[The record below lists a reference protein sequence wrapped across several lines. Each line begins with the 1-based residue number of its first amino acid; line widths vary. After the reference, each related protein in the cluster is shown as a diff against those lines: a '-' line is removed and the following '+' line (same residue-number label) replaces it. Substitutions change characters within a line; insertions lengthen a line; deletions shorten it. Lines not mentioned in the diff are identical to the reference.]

1 MIIKKYIFVIAL
13 IFIGLNSVNAQNK
26 TKFGLQYK
34 PILPIKALNVTD
46 LELSEDGFNILL
58 SPQLGLNFGAVI
70 RWQFLDKLALETGL
84 NYNRRNFKMDA
95 TLEDTAISSF
105 LDFGIVTYEVPI
117 QALFYVRLSKKW
129 YMNVASGF
137 SINFRASNV
146 GSTSEDENFIQRTAV
161 QNINLAYVANIGVEY
176 RTKESG
182 AIYLGA
188 SLTNP
193 FRPLGKMKATSEVD
207 NYPGELIGDVSGNY
221 ISVDLR
227 YFFHDKKEKTK
238 KAK

>member
-1 MIIKKYIFVIAL
+1 MNLKNHIIAIVF
-13 IFIGLNSVNAQNK
+13 IFIGLSSINAQSK
-26 TKFGLQYK
+26 TTFGLQYK

-46 LELSEDGFNILL
+46 LELSENGLAVTL
-58 SPQLGLNFGAVI
+58 SPNLGLNFGAVI
-70 RWQFLDKLALETGL
+70 RWELLDKLSLETGL
-84 NYNRRNFKMDA
+84 NYNKRNFKMEA
-95 TLEDTAISSF
+95 TLKDTSVSSS
-105 LDFGIVTYEVPI
+105 LEYSIITYEVPI

-146 GSTSEDENFIQRTAV
+146 GKLSEDKNFSQITYV
-161 QNINLAYVANIGVEY
+161 KNINLAYVANIGIEY

-182 AIYLGA
+182 AFYLGA

-193 FRPLGKMKATSEVD
+193 FRPLGEIHATSQVE
-207 NYPGELIGDVSGNY
+207 NYPNEVVGDVSGNY

-227 YFFHDKKEKTK
+227 YFFHEKKEKTK
-238 KAK
+238 KKR